1 MDKLQRNQI
10 AAALSALNATADPLW
25 TVEQDFLCKSFTFKS
40 FNRAF
45 SFMTALALYAEKV
58 DHHPDWCN
66 CFRRVDIRL
75 STFDV
80 HGLTQQDFDFAQQA
94 EKHAVGQE

>member
-1 MDKLQRNQI
+1 MKAYDEDQI
-10 AAALSALNATADPLW
+10 QQALHVLNEQVEIAWVVDEGALAKA
-25 TVEQDFLCKSFTFKS
+25 FSFPS
-40 FNRAF
+40 FGHAF

-58 DHHPDWCN
+58 DHHPDWRN

-80 HGLTQQDFDFAQQA
+80 HGLTSQDFDFALQA
-94 EKHAVGQE
+94 EKFAAQ